1 MWLTCHELF
10 FKYIKMAYLDPH
22 LHWQCI
28 TKCKDGGV
36 AICGRNFILPYIVLV
51 ASPGGIKFLPQI
63 ATPPSFHSFKQRGGH
78 HKKAIA
84 KRMYSSLHLY
94 CVQGPMWNWRR
105 KFELIYNCGKYFG
118 FTSTYKKY
126 FPVTLSSK
134 SQPSRNRLH
143 EPFFSLSHSVVIDG
157 LLRGLRMPGDGPCR
171 GVSPWELSR
180 DNHTTTSTTSCQL
193 VLIKQNQ
200 CKIVWNKFFSFLF
213 YVWNHPCSVQNWNL
227 FHRQSS
233 KELPSYFAGWPWK
246 EPLLRNIWHKSQLGY
261 FNCARHSFN

>member
-1 MWLTCHELF
+1 MPWTFLQI
-10 FKYIKMAYLDPH
+10 Y
-22 LHWQCI
+22 
-28 TKCKDGGV
+28 KDGLPEPTSALAMHYQVQRWRSRNLWQEFYSAIHCISCV
-36 AICGRNFILPYIVLV
+36 ARWNKIVATNCDSSIFPLVQTERWSPQESDRQTHVFII
-51 ASPGGIKFLPQI
+51 ASILCTG
-63 ATPPSFHSFKQRGGH
+63 
-78 HKKAIA
+78 
-84 KRMYSSLHLY
+84 M
-94 CVQGPMWNWRR
+94 GPMWNWRR

-200 CKIVWNKFFSFLF
+200 FFSFLF

>member
-1 MWLTCHELF
+1 M
-10 FKYIKMAYLDPH
+10 
-22 LHWQCI
+22 
-28 TKCKDGGV
+28 
-36 AICGRNFILPYIVLV
+36 
-51 ASPGGIKFLPQI
+51 
-63 ATPPSFHSFKQRGGH
+63 
-78 HKKAIA
+78 
-84 KRMYSSLHLY
+84 
-94 CVQGPMWNWRR
+94 
-105 KFELIYNCGKYFG
+105 
-118 FTSTYKKY
+118 
-126 FPVTLSSK
+126 TLSSK

-261 FNCARHSFN
+261 FNCTGGGSIKQLGGRCPTLCETWNLLALKYPFLARFTKIKLNLVFPKFSHWINWPRFFTSGVGIFHENLETNPTTRFKNHATSTHPDDRL